1 MGTLAQLKANIASDL
16 SRDDLASQTAGKIAD
31 AVAAYQNERFWF
43 NVSRNFTFATLAGQV
58 AYGAADLAVIPDLIR
73 IDAMFLPRSQ
83 SIYPLD
89 RYEPADFE
97 VIAGGMSGGGRPT
110 AFTCIDQQI
119 RLWPTPTAV
128 YTLRLHGHFRLPA
141 PAGDADGNAWT
152 TEAEH
157 LIRTHAKMLLYL
169 EVLEDIDGATR
180 MQAQLPGLL
189 ASLRNESSAR
199 SSTGVIQ
206 GSGW

>member
-16 SRDDLASQTAGKIAD
+16 SRDDLASQTAAKISD
-31 AVAAYQNERFWF
+31 AIGVYATERFWF
-43 NVSRNFTFATLAGQV
+43 NVSRSFTFNTVIGQV
-58 AYGAADLAVIPDLIR
+58 AYGAADLATIPDFIR
-73 IDAMFLPRSQ
+73 IDAMFLPRAQ

-97 VIAGGMSGGGRPT
+97 VIAGGMAGGGRPT
-110 AFTCIDQQI
+110 CFTYIDNTI
-119 RLWPTPTAV
+119 RLWPTPTAI
-128 YTLRLHGHFRLPA
+128 YTLRVHAHYALPELA
-141 PAGDADGNAWT
+141 NDASSNAWT

-169 EVLEDIDGATR
+169 DVLEDTEGATR
-180 MQAQLPGLL
+180 MQAQVPGLL
-189 ASLRNESSAR
+189 ADLRQATSAR
-199 SSTGVIQ
+199 SSTGVIA

>member
-31 AVAAYQNERFWF
+31 AIDANANERFWF
-43 NVSRNFTFATLAGQV
+43 NVSRNFTFATVAGQA
-58 AYGAADLAVIPDLIR
+58 AYGAADLPAIPNFIR
-73 IDAMFLPRSQ
+73 IDAIFLPRAQ

-89 RYEPADFE
+89 RYEPGDFE
-97 VIAGGMSGGGRPT
+97 VIAGGMSGSGRPI
-110 AFTCIDQQI
+110 AFTSIDQTI
-119 RLWPTPTAV
+119 RLWPVPTAV
-128 YTLRLHGHFRLPA
+128 YTLRIHAHFKLPA
-141 PAGDADGNAWT
+141 LTGDTDGNAWT
-152 TEAEH
+152 SEAEH

-169 EVLEDIDGATR
+169 DVLEDMDGATR

-189 ASLRNESSAR
+189 ASLRNEASAR